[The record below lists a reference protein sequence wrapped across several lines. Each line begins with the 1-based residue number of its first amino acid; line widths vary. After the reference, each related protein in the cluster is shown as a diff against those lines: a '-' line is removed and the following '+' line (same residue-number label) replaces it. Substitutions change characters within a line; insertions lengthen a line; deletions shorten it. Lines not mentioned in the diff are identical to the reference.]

1 MFQRV
6 NKDEQPGDYEITPT
20 EDNVYLSAKADE
32 PIRQGN
38 YLLYFVPAQTDVDD
52 TKKGSWFTITD
63 EIAWTVELGEVRS
76 HQDKTT
82 ITIAPP
88 ADGQLLPLD
97 TFFANVTV
105 EVSVDSTQG
114 VDGEV
119 QNWVGTLPPL
129 TVDTDKFAP
138 GTAAGTYAYTL
149 EIPQLD
155 HVPGNG
161 IPSWKSYLPAGA
173 EVTVTVYIGADA
185 GADSGKNAPF
195 EDAKQTV
202 ASVGTVT
209 FTVNYRAG
217 SGTKPYVQGEASYVL
232 DEGGLIQVTATD
244 TAPDEDYVSLD
255 DVIQITANGQS
266 LDLSP

>member
-1 MFQRV
+1 M
-6 NKDEQPGDYEITPT
+6 
-20 EDNVYLSAKADE
+20 
-32 PIRQGN
+32 
-38 YLLYFVPAQTDVDD
+38 
-52 TKKGSWFTITD
+52 
-63 EIAWTVELGEVRS
+63 
-76 HQDKTT
+76 
-82 ITIAPP
+82 
-88 ADGQLLPLD
+88 
-97 TFFANVTV
+97 TV
-105 EVSVDSTQG
+105 EVSVDSTG

-155 HVPGNG
+155 YVPGNG
-161 IPSWKSYLPAGA
+161 ISSWKSYLPAGT

-209 FTVNYRAG
+209 FTVDYKAG
-217 SGTKPYVQGEASYVL
+217 PGMQRYTQGEASYVL
-232 DEGGLIQVTATD
+232 DEGGTIVVQT
-244 TAPDEDYVSLD
+244 ESEKYVSLD
-255 DVIQITANGQS
+255 DVIQITANGQNLYFPYS
-266 LDLSP
+266 EAKAGIKLSQLQGPGRERRLVWHQSHRAAQLRGYAAGR